1 MFNRSGRAGNY
12 AYAVSRVKAKKALL
26 LKDEDY
32 NKMLLM
38 SVPEISRYISES
50 GYQKEN
56 SNYAHSNSVYTAQLF
71 LIISGFLFF

>member
-50 GYQKEN
+50 GYQKEMRAW
-56 SNYAHSNSVYTAQLF
+56 SRRTSR
-71 LIISGFLFF
+71 SGTSGT

>member
-32 NKMLLM
+32 NNE
-38 SVPEISRYISES
+38 SVQAAGVPVSF
-50 GYQKEN
+50 
-56 SNYAHSNSVYTAQLF
+56 AQEVA
-71 LIISGFLFF
+71 GND